1 MPTFF
6 NRRYMRDG
14 AGPRE
19 KVIGVICLAIT
30 IGIVGAFVAYA
41 RKPRPAFFSVPPEM
55 QPAAIAPEIRHALSL
70 LPNQPAPGWELDR
83 SGPEVYMGEE
93 MARPLAEPTEA
104 LAASGIIRLFQGRY
118 LDREDTRRQLIVRV
132 FETGGPAQAKKLAD
146 ARRPR
151 DAVGEPLGRGG
162 WRGGDGAI
170 GFWGGRYYTHVFAN
184 ESARGAT
191 LTPQL
196 LAREVASRQVSFDVE
211 APTAAAS
218 SVQGGPASIGA
229 PSANA
234 PGSALPAIDGGAW
247 LGPMQVATFDPT
259 NLWEKING
267 RAEAYLAYDFRK
279 MTFGTYRAASKATDV
294 VDAFVYEMGDATKA
308 FGIYQS
314 ERPSTTTPA
323 RVGGDGYASASG
335 LFFSKGNA
343 YVQIIG
349 GESSALTAEQY
360 LQIGQAIAAGI
371 ADEGGQQW
379 ADKLLPA
386 DGRVEGSL
394 EFQTEDVFSLDFMH
408 DVFSARYRDGET
420 ETVLFIHQATD
431 SKAAAELFAK
441 YSDSIVPLGGNVVIR
456 EENDEGGYAE
466 GDISGEFDIIFWK
479 GRYFGGANAAP
490 DVEIARKRV
499 QSLRDAVVP

>member
-19 KVIGVICLAIT
+19 KIIGAICLALT
-30 IGIVGAFVAYA
+30 LGIVGSFIAYA
-41 RKPRPAFFSVPPEM
+41 RKPRPAFFSVPPEL
-55 QPAAIAPEIRHALSL
+55 QPAAISPEMRHALSL

-83 SGPEVYMGEE
+83 AGPEVYVGEA
-93 MARPLAEPTEA
+93 MARPLAEPA
-104 LAASGIIRLFQGRY
+104 DAIAGAGVKRLFQGRY
-118 LDREDTRRQLIVRV
+118 IDREDTRRQLTVRV
-132 FETGGPAQAKKLAD
+132 FELNGPGLAKKLFE

-184 ESARGAT
+184 EAARGAT

-196 LAREVASRQVSFDVE
+196 LAREVASRQVAIDEE
-211 APTAAAS
+211 APRAMTAIADGA
-218 SVQGGPASIGA
+218 A
-229 PSANA
+229 PSPAAGNA
-234 PGSALPAIDGGAW
+234 AISALQVIEGGAW
-247 LGPMQVATFDPT
+247 LGPAQVAVFDPT

-267 RAEAYLAYDFRK
+267 RAEAYLAYDFRR
-279 MTFGTYRAASKATDV
+279 MTFGTYRAATKATDV
-294 VDAFVYEMGDATKA
+294 VDVYVYEMGDATKA

-314 ERPSTTTPA
+314 ERPSNAASTKIGA
-323 RVGGDGYASASG
+323 DGYASASG
-335 LFFSKGNA
+335 LFFCKGKA

-349 GESSALTAEQY
+349 GESAALTAEQY
-360 LQIGQAIAAGI
+360 MQIGQAVAATI

-386 DGRVEGSL
+386 EGRVDGTL
-394 EFQTEDVFSLDFMH
+394 EFLTEDVFSLDFLQ

-420 ETVLFIHQATD
+420 ETTLFIHQAD
-431 SKAAAELFAK
+431 DVNAARTLFEK
-441 YSDSIVPLGGNVVIR
+441 YVASIESLGGKVIKR
-456 EENDEGGYAE
+456 EENEQGGSAE
-466 GDISGEFDIIFWK
+466 GDIGGEFDIIFWK

-490 DVEIARKRV
+490 NAEIAEKRV
-499 QSLRDAVVP
+499 QALRDAITP

>member
-14 AGPRE
+14 AGRRE

-55 QPAAIAPEIRHALSL
+55 QPAAIAPEMRHALSL
-70 LPNQPAPGWELDR
+70 LPAQPAPGWELDR
-83 SGPEVYMGEE
+83 SGPEVYTGEA
-93 MARPLAEPTEA
+93 MARPLAEPAEA
-104 LAASGIIRLFQGRY
+104 LAASGIRRLFQGRY
-118 LDREDTRRQLIVRV
+118 LDREDTRRQLTVRI

-146 ARRPR
+146 ASRPR

-184 ESARGAT
+184 EAAGGAI

-196 LAREVASRQVSFDVE
+196 LAREVASRQVAFDEE
-211 APTAAAS
+211 APPASASSHRGGAAS
-218 SVQGGPASIGA
+218 SGMQ
-229 PSANA
+229 SATTVS
-234 PGSALPAIDGGAW
+234 SALPTIEGGAW
-247 LGPMQVATFDPT
+247 LGPTQVATFDPT

-279 MTFGTYRAASKATDV
+279 MTFGTYRSAAKSTDI

-314 ERPSTTTPA
+314 ERPSNATSA
-323 RVGGDGYASASG
+323 KVGGDGYASASG
-335 LFFSKGNA
+335 LFFSKGKA

-379 ADKLLPA
+379 ADKMLPA

-394 EFQTEDVFSLDFMH
+394 EFLTEDVFSLDFMH

-420 ETVLFIHQATD
+420 ETVLFIHQAAD

-441 YSDSIVPLGGNVVIR
+441 YADSVVTMGGKVLSR
-456 EENDEGGYAE
+456 EENEQGGYAE
-466 GDISGEFDIIFWK
+466 GDIVGEFDIIFWK

-490 DVEIARKRV
+490 DLEIGRRRV
-499 QSLRDAVVP
+499 QFLRDAVTQ